1 MILLKITEFYGR
13 IFIAEYTDENVEN
26 IKVSY
31 GGDKGMNNKEQRM
44 ILFRIVVNQENGG
57 FSHASNFITKLV
69 NREDI
74 KIKDVKG
81 ISSKLFYKRE
91 NSDSYMKNLITG
103 TDFLSIGK
111 PDMLFE
117 GIKDTVC
124 EFGLVVDDDYLQ
136 DVISIQPFVLM
147 KMYFREQ
154 RIFAVVL
161 GNSRH
166 YFSMSYFLSDV
177 MKRKE
182 LKKSVCYYQKDTK
195 AFIWMGGNDSNNIAA
210 FYPLQIVDRGMLDFL
225 RDKLEASWK
234 CREVLSQILSGDN
247 VVWEEIPQKFRG
259 ILKAMP
265 QVGLREKYER
275 EQTVSLLA
283 EGNTLSFLIFVFSL
297 RSTGDR
303 IRRPAFNNFQQF
315 SNYYGMVVDYAAG
328 LLQLIENIVF
338 HATSHSGV
346 FSIRLHPPKRG
357 DYLQKRFPEAPEASC
372 LEIAIADYQGSNNC
386 DNIATN
392 FIGNMEGE
400 ERELFKGLSPCDL
413 FEFNRKGGNVNPGIQ
428 AAFRKYYEKLDNI
441 GKHYGL
447 KLFRNMI
454 VNNRGA
460 FHFYSCRG
468 HLPRENEQGGISAED
483 KAGVF
488 EAFPGT
494 GYSIL
499 LPIIPHKESNYV
511 IGVDNQNEFEEFCA
525 YIDAYHCV
533 SGTPYLFTNDYEKQE
548 KKEEVIEQCVAYF
561 HTNFSNLKKDKHN
574 IIYINAGLYH
584 EAQAELLYK
593 ALIKQALREKMPDVV
608 FFHCANDFVEGFRKS
623 ANAFFEKIGF
633 EDIFSENPFCIALYD
648 KENVEETLIYPGN
661 LKNTYRANLLT
672 AYAREKDWLKEWEE
686 ARKFATK
693 ELRYPRIPYDVLI
706 RPEGN
711 EKSDTIFEQ
720 YVKKVLDKDIQG
732 KEYGCKIKDIHMRLG
747 STIHISTFYE
757 AELLFSNRYFVNRFA
772 VAVAMD
778 IYKAFGQWTEEMEEN
793 FRLTICAY
801 GMYSELLV
809 FRIIEILGYFYSAVE
824 ADEDRI
830 DYAILEREPMYDHWQ
845 HVDRFRYNTAF
856 GSEEERKTHFRNRK
870 MISIVPINSTLK
882 TQDKLLEIFCR
893 ENNVTT
899 ESFVRNFSLIL
910 VGGEEDNQYWK
921 LDEKKKICIPAE
933 KKTMVSPNPCYFVQI
948 PITYY
953 EANRCLL
960 CYPRNPLEEKPLV
973 EVNAYS
979 TVPNQSIGL
988 WKTPEKSLEMEE
1000 YFSIFKENEKQLR
1013 KLYDSLIYSHI
1024 RRNGNHYLYYIR
1036 TEKLFLQEKKGI
1048 REWLKEKA
1056 GLIDQEDSWSVNTYH
1071 ILFCPA
1077 HCSNTGFLEYVNKY
1091 VFHDA
1096 ALVVRLDVN
1105 KEYRSNLRTKYSNL
1119 NLLIDDL
1126 GRNSEIDYKLRAHFI
1141 DDSIITGK
1149 TIRRMQSLANSVL
1162 GGCVKYKNIEAVIF
1176 EHIFVLVDRNSD
1188 QSRQQY
1194 LCDMKGERNDSEK
1207 LKKRYFSYIDLNIS
1221 SIRNHGDSCSICQLE
1236 RESNGL
1242 AQISST
1248 WSMMKYWKNRRARF
1262 EPKNVEV
1269 YDEEQQWRAEED
1281 SERRKQA
1288 QEKNYRRMYCSHMA
1302 GTLLNEQY
1310 HGNQERLTR
1319 VLVLRLLLQ
1328 DLKYR
1333 EGKEKE
1339 QFEYFLSYLKILS
1352 RPFPVYQKS
1361 IRETIFPLLLILTQW
1376 QLEFGENNRTPKMA
1390 AIAGK
1395 IWKGEGRA
1403 ELLRLLEE
1411 IEVRVV
1417 PLLNTRER
1425 KRDFLLVC
1433 MKQLMEMKSNYFLR
1447 RENMK
1452 RFTAYIEKWGKD
1464 RELVY
1469 ESYLRYVKK
1478 LTGVN
1483 SDTNKSLWLAEE
1495 IKGIKK
1501 KIPEKY
1507 LPSDILKQI
1516 ILENNRAYYDG
1527 IERLS
1532 RELKVQQ
1539 SKDVKER
1546 IQSLRYQDFQRYI
1559 ENNKDISIETI
1570 WNNIRFIRYLRDEF
1584 SKTAY
1589 REENTRKKY
1598 YGIAEMARDILGAQT
1613 VYVLMSTALECE
1625 QWRYELKRELGEM
1638 HRRLGLEEKLKVQ
1651 AEEQKKEYLVVSIS
1665 GKHETVLEVPISVI
1679 ANVEKFD
1686 FLRIGDEM
1694 NEREK
1699 YFIWKLGVDEEHPI
1713 IIYAEFKGIIGNNL
1727 LDICA
1732 RLMIMNNMLNETAF
1746 SSSAL
1751 HYLYD
1756 IVTAESNAI
1765 KLSYYKSFSHTPED
1779 IRKQQYSDVIRKNK
1793 EEYLQSHV
1801 ITLLS
1806 DLRVSENYRAGLKR
1820 DYYSGSLNVWYGQ
1833 MFGENSILCRIKN
1846 FYVVDGMT
1854 QEHIRINVCREKLAL
1869 DDGKPV
1875 MVTDVLIPENQEI
1888 AYKGYANGM
1897 DELLLLIMALIEN
1910 AASKGKAEEG
1920 EGGGENFVRVYLS
1933 KTEAGNLRIMN
1944 EVNEKGDLERINFFM
1959 TRPPQPKDGISIWSI
1974 SRYLLSLKC
1983 SVINKKMAQL
1993 RKSLRCEENDVSQK
2007 RKSAVNLY
2015 YEAKQLLEEL
2025 PEIKADYI
2033 KTEIT
2038 GKIYFSIELPV
2049 LAEQYKEV

>member
-1 MILLKITEFYGR
+1 M
-13 IFIAEYTDENVEN
+13 DE
-26 IKVSY
+26 K
-31 GGDKGMNNKEQRM
+31 KQRM

-69 NREDI
+69 NREAI
-74 KIKDVKG
+74 TPEDVRG
-81 ISSKLFYKRE
+81 VSSKLFYKRE
-91 NSDSYMKNLITG
+91 KSDLYMKSFIAG
-103 TDFLSIGK
+103 TDFLNIGK

-117 GIKDTVC
+117 GIKDTIC
-124 EFGLVVDDDYLQ
+124 EFGLVVHDDYLQ

-147 KMYFREQ
+147 KMYFQ
-154 RIFAVVL
+154 NQHIFAVVL
-161 GNSRH
+161 GNRKH
-166 YFSMSYFLSDV
+166 YFSMSYFLSDA

-182 LKKSVCYYQKDTK
+182 FRRSIYYYQKDTK
-195 AFIWMGGNDSNNIAA
+195 VSFWIRENDSKYNIAA
-210 FYPLQIVDRGMLDFL
+210 FYPLQIVDKHMLDFL
-225 RDKLEASWK
+225 RDKLETFWK
-234 CREVLSQILSGDN
+234 CREILFCIFGGDN
-247 VVWEEIPQKFRG
+247 VTWEEIPQEFRG

-265 QVGLREKYER
+265 QVELRDRNER
-275 EQTVSLLA
+275 EQAVSLLA
-283 EGNTLSFLIFVFSL
+283 EGSTLSFLIFVFSL
-297 RSTGDR
+297 RSTGEKSGKTVL
-303 IRRPAFNNFQQF
+303 NNYQHF

-338 HATSHSGV
+338 HAASHSGV

-357 DYLQKRFPEAPEASC
+357 DYLQKKFPEAPEASC
-372 LEIAIADYQGSNNC
+372 LEIAVADYQGSNNC

-392 FIGNMEGE
+392 FISNMEE
-400 ERELFKGLSPCDL
+400 EEQKLFKGLSPHDL
-413 FEFNRKGGNVNPGIQ
+413 FEFDRERKSVNSEVQ
-428 AAFRKYYEKLDNI
+428 VAFRKYYEKLDNI

-468 HLPRENEQGGISAED
+468 HLPQENEQGGIHAED
-483 KAGVF
+483 KTGAF
-488 EAFPGT
+488 EVFPGT

-499 LPIIPHKESNYV
+499 LPIIPHRGNNYV
-511 IGVDNQNEFEEFCA
+511 IGVDNQNEFEEFCSH
-525 YIDAYHCV
+525 IDSYHCIGGAAYV
-533 SGTPYLFTNDYEKQE
+533 FPNSYERQE
-548 KKEEVIEQCVAYF
+548 KKEEVIDQCVSFLDA
-561 HTNFSNLKKDKHN
+561 NFSNLQKDKHN
-574 IIYINAGLYH
+574 IIYINAGVYH
-584 EAQAELLYK
+584 ESQAELLYK
-593 ALIKQALREKMPDVV
+593 ALIKQALRGKMPDVV
-608 FFHCANDFVEGFRKS
+608 FFYCAKDFVEGFRKS
-623 ANAFFEKIGF
+623 ANTFFEKIGF
-633 EDIFSENPFCIALYD
+633 EDIFSGNPFCIALYD

-672 AYAREKDWLKEWEE
+672 AYAREKGWLKSWEKT
-686 ARKFATK
+686 RKFAIK
-693 ELRYPRIPYDVLI
+693 ESRYPRIPYDILI
-706 RPEGN
+706 RPGRS
-711 EKSDTIFEQ
+711 EKSDTIFEC

-732 KEYGCKIKDIHMRLG
+732 KEYGCRIKDIHMRLG

-778 IYKAFGQWTEEMEEN
+778 IYEMFGKWTEEMEKD

-809 FRIIEILGYFYSAVE
+809 FRIIEILGFFYGRVE

-830 DYAILEREPMYDHWQ
+830 DYAILEREPMDGNWQ
-845 HVDRFRYNTAF
+845 HIDRFRYNRAF
-856 GSEEERKTHFRNRK
+856 GSEEERKAHFSNRK

-893 ENNVTT
+893 ENDVTT
-899 ESFVRNFSLIL
+899 EKFVRNFSLIL
-910 VGGEEDNQYWK
+910 VGDEKDNQYWK
-921 LDEKKKICIPAE
+921 LDERKKICIPAE

-948 PITYY
+948 PITYH
-953 EANRCLL
+953 EANKCPL
-960 CYPRNPLEEKPLV
+960 CYPRNPLAEKPLV
-973 EVNAYS
+973 EVNSYS

-988 WKTPEKSLEMEE
+988 WKEPEKSLEMEE
-1000 YFSIFKENEKQLR
+1000 YFSIFKENEEKLR
-1013 KLYDSLIYSHI
+1013 KLYHSLIYSHI
-1024 RRNGNHYLYYIR
+1024 HRNGNHFLYYIR
-1036 TEKLFLQEKKGI
+1036 TEKLFLKEKQNI
-1048 REWLKEKA
+1048 REWLKEKS
-1056 GLIDQEDSWSVNTYH
+1056 GLIEQRGSWSVNTYH

-1096 ALVVRLDVN
+1096 AMVVRLDVN

-1126 GRNSEIDYKLRAHFI
+1126 GKNSEMNYTLRAHFI

-1149 TIRRMQSLANSVL
+1149 TVRRMQSLANSVL
-1162 GGCVKYKNIEAVIF
+1162 SGCEKYKNIESVIF
-1176 EHIFVLVDRNSD
+1176 EHIFVLVDRNSG

-1194 LCDMKGERNDSEK
+1194 LCDIEGERNDDER
-1207 LKKRYFSYIDLNIS
+1207 LKRRYFSYIDLNIS

-1236 RESNGL
+1236 RESDGL

-1248 WSMMKYWKNRRARF
+1248 RFMMKYWKDRKARF

-1269 YDEEQQWRAEED
+1269 YDEEQQCKAGEE
-1281 SERRKQA
+1281 SKRREQA
-1288 QEKNYRRMYCSHMA
+1288 KEKNYRRMYCSHMA

-1310 HGNQERLTR
+1310 HGNQEKWARI
-1319 VLVLRLLLQ
+1319 LVLKLLLQ

-1333 EGKEKE
+1333 EGDEKE

-1361 IRETIFPLLLILTQW
+1361 IREAIFPLLLILTQW
-1376 QLEFGENNRTPKMA
+1376 QLEFGDKSEIPKMA

-1395 IWKGEGRA
+1395 IWRGEGRA
-1403 ELLRLLEE
+1403 ELLHLLED
-1411 IEVRVV
+1411 IEGRVV

-1425 KRDFLLVC
+1425 RRDLLLVC

-1452 RFTAYIEKWGKD
+1452 RLTTYIKNWEID

-1469 ESYLRYVKK
+1469 QSYLRYVKK

-1483 SDTNKSLWLAEE
+1483 SDTNKSIWLAEE
-1495 IKGIKK
+1495 MKGIKRK
-1501 KIPEKY
+1501 NLEQY
-1507 LPSDILKQI
+1507 LPVDILKQI

-1532 RELKVQQ
+1532 RELKVQK
-1539 SKDVKER
+1539 SADVRQR

-1598 YGIAEMARDILGAQT
+1598 YDIAEMACDILGAEK
-1613 VYVLMSTALECE
+1613 VYVLMSTPLECE
-1625 QWRYELKRELGEM
+1625 RWRYELKRELGEI
-1638 HRRLGLEEKLKVQ
+1638 HEQLELEEGLKVQ
-1651 AEEQKKEYLVVSIS
+1651 AEDEKKEYLVVSIS
-1665 GKHETVLEVPISVI
+1665 GGDENVLEVPISVI
-1679 ANVEKFD
+1679 TNVERFEAQG
-1686 FLRIGDEM
+1686 IGNEM
-1694 NEREK
+1694 NERKK

-1713 IIYAEFKGIIGNNL
+1713 IIYAGFKGKIGNNL
-1727 LDICA
+1727 LNICA

-1779 IRKQQYSDVIRKNK
+1779 IRKQQYSDVIRENK

-1806 DLRVSENYRAGLKR
+1806 DLRISENYRAGLKR
-1820 DYYSGSLNVWYGQ
+1820 DYYSGSLKVRYEKL
-1833 MFGENSILCRIKN
+1833 FGEKSILCRIKD

-1854 QEHIRINVCREKLAL
+1854 QEHIRINVCRERLASNNGKL
-1869 DDGKPV
+1869 V
-1875 MVTDVLIPENQEI
+1875 MENDILIPEEQEI

-1920 EGGGENFVRVYLS
+1920 GKEGENFVRVYLS
-1933 KTEAGNLRIMN
+1933 KTDTGNLRIMN
-1944 EVNEKGDLERINFFM
+1944 EVNEVGDLEKINFFI
-1959 TRPPQPKDGISIWSI
+1959 TRPPQPKDGISIWSV

-1983 SVINKKMAQL
+1983 SVINKKMTQL
-1993 RKSLRCEENDVSQK
+1993 RQGLEDKEENVSQE
-2007 RKSAVNLY
+2007 RKNVVDLY
-2015 YEAKQLLEEL
+2015 RETKKLLEEL

-2033 KTEIT
+2033 RNGTT

-2049 LAEQYKEV
+2049 LAEHYKEM